1 MKPFFTIKR
10 IRLIIPRFVDL
21 LFGSIEK
28 LNLLRFNGI
37 TDAEVSRGNFIKF
50 SEDDVSTLFFLLL
63 NPILRRDEI
72 MAGLGI
78 NSSL

>member
-37 TDAEVSRGNFIKF
+37 TDVEVSRDNFIKF